1 MEYRC
6 AKKVAKV
13 IEHQLSEQTCFN
25 QDVLEETNELMW
37 KAPIVNSS
45 CETHFA
51 ILNWSA
57 AKHGGSMPISTVS
70 YVLVVSYDN
79 FFRE

>member
-1 MEYRC
+1 M
-6 AKKVAKV
+6 
-13 IEHQLSEQTCFN
+13 IEHQLSEQTYFN
-25 QDVLEETNELMW
+25 QDVLE
-37 KAPIVNSS
+37 APIVNSS

-51 ILNWSA
+51 ILNWRA

-70 YVLVVSYDN
+70 YVLVVPYDN

>member
-1 MEYRC
+1 
-6 AKKVAKV
+6 
-13 IEHQLSEQTCFN
+13 
-25 QDVLEETNELMW
+25 MW

-45 CETHFA
+45 CEAHFA